1 MTLKAT
7 ITEDMK
13 IAMRAKDT
21 ARLGTIRLLQAAIKQ
36 REVDERVELTD
47 DDIIS
52 VVEKMLKQRRDSI
65 AAYDSAGRNDLS
77 DVEKYEVSVLQTYLP
92 TQLTDDEIIQ
102 ILDDVISNTGAS
114 SVKDMGKVM
123 GSIKPLV
130 AGKADMGKVSAL
142 IKARLA

>member
-13 IAMRAKDT
+13 IAMRGKDT

-92 TQLTDDEIIQ
+92 TQLTEDEIIQ

-130 AGKADMGKVSAL
+130 AGKADMAKVSAL

>member
-13 IAMRAKDT
+13 TAMRAKDT

-36 REVDERVELTD
+36 REVDERVELSD
-47 DDIIS
+47 DDIIA

-65 AAYDSAGRNDLS
+65 SAYDSAGRDDLS

-92 TQLTDDEIIQ
+92 AQLTEDEIHQ
-102 ILDDVISNTGAS
+102 ILDDVIANTGAS

-123 GSIKPLV
+123 GSVKPLV
-130 AGKADMGKVSAL
+130 AGKADMGIVSAL